1 MSHTIVVSDRLYK
14 KAEQLAHESAQ
25 PIDDLI
31 SNYLEVAF
39 ESVLPHLP
47 LEERDEIAAMNY
59 LSDDALFTMMHE
71 QMPKD
76 IQERIITLLSN
87 NTHGR
92 ITDSE
97 YAELEDLVERSD
109 KLTLRK
115 SQAMKY
121 LIERGHVIGLIDLKL
136 SHE

>member
-25 PIDDLI
+25 LVDDI
-31 SNYLEVAF
+31 IRDYLEAAL
-39 ESVLPHLP
+39 ESPLSHLP
-47 LEERDEIAAMNY
+47 LEERDEIAALKY

-71 QMPKD
+71 QMPND
-76 IQERIITLLSN
+76 VQERVALLLN
-87 NTHGR
+87 KNTHGT
-92 ITDSE
+92 ITVSE
-97 YAELEDLVERSD
+97 QDELLELGD

-121 LIERGHVIGLIDLKL
+121 LIERGHVIGLHDLKL